1 MNENNITRSKG
12 ARLIELGEA
21 PTNKGI
27 KSIEP
32 RKENQDKHR
41 QAKEQE

>member
-1 MNENNITRSKG
+1 MNKNNITRSKG

-21 PTNKGI
+21 PTNKRI
-27 KSIEP
+27 RAIEP
-32 RKENQDKHR
+32 RKENQEKCR